1 MYTTLVYRND
11 IKQSASERQ
20 MYLAGKPRAVV
31 GVRVRSIV
39 IRVAVHEAVVRV
51 RVVAGAKNTTPT
63 RVIHLLKKQVQRYE
77 IFVILT
83 HFAPPISI
91 FPKKIEPLTRL

>member
-11 IKQSASERQ
+11 YSVVAAATL
-20 MYLAGKPRAVV
+20 YLAGKTRAVV

-63 RVIHLLKKQVQRYE
+63 RVIHLLKKQVQKYE

-83 HFAPPISI
+83 YFAPHY
-91 FPKKIEPLTRL
+91 

>member
-20 MYLAGKPRAVV
+20 MYLVGKPRAVV

-51 RVVAGAKNTTPT
+51 RVVARAKNTTPT
-63 RVIHLLKKQVQRYE
+63 RVIHLLKK
-77 IFVILT
+77 
-83 HFAPPISI
+83 
-91 FPKKIEPLTRL
+91 

>member
-1 MYTTLVYRND
+1 
-11 IKQSASERQ
+11 

-31 GVRVRSIV
+31 G
-39 IRVAVHEAVVRV
+39 VRV

>member
-83 HFAPPISI
+83 HFAPHY
-91 FPKKIEPLTRL
+91 

>member
-20 MYLAGKPRAVV
+20 MYLVGKPRAVV
-31 GVRVRSIV
+31 GVRIRSIV

-51 RVVAGAKNTTPT
+51 RVVARAKNTTPT
-63 RVIHLLKKQVQRYE
+63 RVIHLLKKQVQGTKYLSYLRT
-77 IFVILT
+77 LHHT
-83 HFAPPISI
+83 ISI
-91 FPKKIEPLTRL
+91 FLKIEPLTRL